1 MPNWCNN
8 SVTITHTDPAKI
20 TALADAFAEARFC
33 EAVIPTPECLTRDG
47 AATHGGANAEEY
59 DRIRAENRAETGYE
73 SWYDFAVARWGT
85 KWDVGGAD
93 ATLEIDDNGLGF
105 HASFD
110 SAWSPPCGV
119 YEELVEQGYE
129 VVGYYYE
136 SGMGFVGKWHNGNDL
151 CYDYSGLNSETVR
164 GYIGDELDDYFGIS
178 ESLAEYE
185 AENEESE
192 ELTEWIREGADKR
205 NLETV

>member
-47 AATHGGANAEEY
+47 ATTSGGANAAEY
-59 DRIRAENRAETGYE
+59 ERIRAENKAKTGFE

-93 ATLEIDDNGLGF
+93 CNIELDDDGLGF
-105 HASFD
+105 TASFD
-110 SAWSPPCGV
+110 SAWSPPLGV

-136 SGMGFVGKWHNGNDL
+136 SGMSFVGKIEDGADF
-151 CYDYSGLNSETVR
+151 CYDYGSCNSETVR
-164 GYIGDELDDYFGIS
+164 GYIGDELDDFWCIS
-178 ESLAEYE
+178 EQMAEYE
-185 AENEESE
+185 EENEEE
-192 ELTEWIREGADKR
+192 ELTEWLKDGVEKR
-205 NLETV
+205 GLIQA

>member
-47 AATHGGANAEEY
+47 ATTSGGANAAEY
-59 DRIRAENRAETGYE
+59 ERIRAENKAKTGFE

-93 ATLEIDDNGLGF
+93 CNIELDDDGLGF
-105 HASFD
+105 TASFD
-110 SAWSPPCGV
+110 SAWSPPLGV

-136 SGMGFVGKWHNGNDL
+136 SGMSFVGKFEDGEDF
-151 CYDYSGLNSETVR
+151 CYDYGSCNSETVR
-164 GYIGDELDDYFGIS
+164 GYIGDELDDFWCIS
-178 ESLAEYE
+178 EQMAEYE
-185 AENEESE
+185 AENEEE
-192 ELTEWIREGADKR
+192 ELTEWLKDGVEKR
-205 NLETV
+205 GLIQA